1 MSCVELSNYP
11 LSDPRSTS
19 MTAPVLKEAG
29 SKLTGAVPTM
39 RMRPNLREMRDV
51 STTQEVG
58 CAAY

>member
-1 MSCVELSNYP
+1 
-11 LSDPRSTS
+11 

-39 RMRPNLREMRDV
+39 RMRPTLREMENV
-51 STTQEVG
+51 YSTQEVG